1 MKDYISIS
9 CTPYAEDCVQV
20 GEENYAKRAKEE
32 CRRFLKLIRKKLG
45 PEPEGA
51 QLKIRGFPHDFGTYY
66 EVACEYNDFEFPQS
80 IDYAYACESDGPQT
94 WDDTTPVTI
103 TPSQPEDLSESPET
117 YENNFI
123 DRF

>member
-32 CRRFLKLIRKKLG
+32 CRRFLELIRKKLG

-51 QLKIRGFPHDFGTYY
+51 QLRIKGFPHDFGTYY
-66 EVACEYNDFEFPQS
+66 EVVCEYDESEEAFK
-80 IDYAYACESDGPQT
+80 YAFKCEEDAPQT
-94 WDDTTPVTI
+94 WDDC
-103 TPSQPEDLSESPET
+103 
-117 YENNFI
+117 
-123 DRF
+123 